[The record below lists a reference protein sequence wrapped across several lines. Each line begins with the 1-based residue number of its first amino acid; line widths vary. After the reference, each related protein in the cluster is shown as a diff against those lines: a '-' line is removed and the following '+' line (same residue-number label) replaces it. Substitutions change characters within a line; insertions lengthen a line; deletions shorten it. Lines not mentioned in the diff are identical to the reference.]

1 MKNNKLI
8 EYKNNIWNKIS
19 RFFKRIFSKRKQQE
33 QCIDSNL
40 PKNSYLNREDD
51 FLNRIQIKKS
61 EDEIKI
67 RKLQALYDNG
77 EIDEDELSE
86 DEIEKL
92 IDLYESETEKLNADT
107 ERRKVHIQNMLN
119 ELKKI

>member
-67 RKLQALYDNG
+67 RKLQVLYDNG

>member
-67 RKLQALYDNG
+67 RKLQVLYDNG

-119 ELKKI
+119 ELKKF

>member
-1 MKNNKLI
+1 M
-8 EYKNNIWNKIS
+8 
-19 RFFKRIFSKRKQQE
+19 
-33 QCIDSNL
+33 

-67 RKLQALYDNG
+67 RKLQVLYDNG

-119 ELKKI
+119 ELKKL

>member
-19 RFFKRIFSKRKQQE
+19 RFFKKIFSKRKQQE

>member
-67 RKLQALYDNG
+67 RKLQVLYDNG

-119 ELKKI
+119 ELKKL

>member
-19 RFFKRIFSKRKQQE
+19 RFFKKIFSKRKQQE

-67 RKLQALYDNG
+67 RKLQVLYDNG

>member
-19 RFFKRIFSKRKQQE
+19 RFFKKIFSKRKQQE

-67 RKLQALYDNG
+67 RKLQVLYDNG

-86 DEIEKL
+86 DEMEQL
-92 IDLYESETEKLNADT
+92 IDLYESETENLNADT

>member
-1 MKNNKLI
+1 MKSQVKEPVI
-8 EYKNNIWNKIS
+8 
-19 RFFKRIFSKRKQQE
+19 
-33 QCIDSNL
+33 
-40 PKNSYLNREDD
+40 
-51 FLNRIQIKKS
+51 
-61 EDEIKI
+61 DEIKI
-67 RKLQALYDNG
+67 RKLQVLYDNG

-119 ELKKI
+119 ELKKF

>member
-119 ELKKI
+119 ELKKL